1 MSKKRRVVTV
11 VKEEP
16 EGGRPRLRAFGRGTI
31 AALSGVPLAGVK
43 KAIRKKEFD
52 PDSLKSTMEWITA
65 QKSRL
70 SFPTPKPDE
79 TPAPPASSIPVDH

>member
-31 AALSGVPLAGVK
+31 VALSGVPMAGVK
-43 KAIRKKEFD
+43 KAIRRKEFD

-70 SFPTPKPDE
+70 AFPTPPPNGSA
-79 TPAPPASSIPVDH
+79 PAQPAAS

>member
-31 AALSGVPLAGVK
+31 AALSGVPMAGVK
-43 KAIRKKEFD
+43 KAIRRKEFD

-70 SFPTPKPDE
+70 SMH
-79 TPAPPASSIPVDH
+79 PPPPNE